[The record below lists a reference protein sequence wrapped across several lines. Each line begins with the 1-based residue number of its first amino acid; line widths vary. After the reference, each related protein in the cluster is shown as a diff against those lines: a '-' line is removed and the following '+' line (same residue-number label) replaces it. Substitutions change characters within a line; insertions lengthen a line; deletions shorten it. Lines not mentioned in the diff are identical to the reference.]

1 MGKLTTDALSGKK
14 VLVLDQ
20 DPARIQELKQILEEQ
35 SMVFH
40 QAGTLQSMVE
50 KAVFFKPHL
59 CIFSLN
65 VKDADPQSVGDMLSA
80 NPSTARIPIIYQ
92 ADIHSLLSAYT
103 NHLGGKAH
111 RFEFITWPYN
121 RHEILL
127 RLSLIVNGSRVEDAA
142 PADEEFSCEINA
154 QSSRFDKIIFNAAH
168 KIIRRHL
175 SDTPPMTQMAK
186 MVGTNTKR
194 LSETFRRVCNM
205 TVYQY
210 IIEVKMG
217 VAEQM
222 LRETNLDISDIS
234 ADLGY
239 STQANFS
246 TAFKHKFGVS
256 PRAFRKSPLPSSE
269 PAPAVRELA
278 RRKRVGRL
286 AELRTVA

>member
-1 MGKLTTDALSGKK
+1 MGNLTTDSLSGKK

-20 DPARIQELKQILEEQ
+20 DAARLQQLKQILEEQ

-40 QAGTLQSMVE
+40 QAGNLQSLVE
-50 KAVFFKPHL
+50 KAVFFKPNL
-59 CIFSLN
+59 CVFSLN
-65 VKDADPQSVGDMLSA
+65 TKDADPQSVSDMLAA

-103 NHLGGKAH
+103 NQIGGKAQ

-127 RLSLIVNGSRVEDAA
+127 RLSLIVNGSRVEDT
-142 PADEEFSCEINA
+142 PESDENFSCEINA
-154 QSSRFDKIIFNAAH
+154 QSSRFDKIIFNGVH

-256 PRAFRKSPLPSSE
+256 PRVFRKSPLPSPAS
-269 PAPAVRELA
+269 APASRA
-278 RRKRVGRL
+278 AAPGKRVER
-286 AELRTVA
+286 VAGMGSVA